1 MPNNLTNE
9 ILLHVFSNLGVVV
22 PTKVPLQSSTFLL
35 PETISLDFDDGEKK
49 LKLWGTEVDINSKK
63 LKMLLT
69 DLTDNKN
76 EKEYALVV
84 QLDDCPA
91 YGCYLCLESTVIDKN
106 VPRHGLIFFSLQEN
120 TWVATNT
127 YLQASFLA
135 GMEQLK
141 DVLST
146 WNKSSDNESM
156 VNEMKALVELI
167 FQFEEQ
173 E

>member
-1 MPNNLTNE
+1 MSNNLTNE
-9 ILLHVFSNLGVVV
+9 ILLHIFSNLGIVT
-22 PTKVPLQSSTFLL
+22 PTKVTLQSNLF
-35 PETISLDFDDGEKK
+35 SLDDTIGLEIEDGEKR
-49 LKLWGTEVDINSKK
+49 LKLWGAEVDVNSKK

-69 DLTDNKN
+69 ELTDRKD

-84 QLDDCPA
+84 KLDDCPA
-91 YGCYLCLESTVIDKN
+91 YGCYICLESTVIDKN
-106 VPRHGLIFFSLQEN
+106 VPRHGLIFFSLEPGA
-120 TWVATNT
+120 WLATNI
-127 YLQASFLA
+127 YLQASFLT

-146 WNKSSDNESM
+146 WTKTTEHEDM
-156 VNEMKALVELI
+156 ITEMKALIETI